1 MSEWGS
7 VVAGFWFF
15 WLLDGAQFR
24 LDGLWMFRA
33 ALARQRARG
42 SFGPWQMP
50 SFSPWGWSASERD
63 VPFALS
69 PAGIAAR
76 PVGAAGRPADVA
88 PVVAA
93 IRWEDVQHV
102 ESRKGWL
109 LINGGRFCRDTGHL
123 TPEGLQALAGSPSEQ
138 RAEHIEAHLR
148 RWLRPA
154 RVRRRVRVLV
164 GRSSFLATCNA
175 LAWGI
180 CLGVTLYLVGNLAAW
195 LPVRWADEVTRSLPL
210 WLGYAL
216 VLHVVAVVT
225 AARLRRRYAPAARYH
240 AETPLAVAALFPPQ
254 AFRLRNLV
262 VAKSLPAQ
270 HPLSLALALGDRRTV
285 AEVAFNVLS
294 DLQWPVDERRDSPLA
309 REITAWHRVRLAP
322 LVEALV
328 RQYQVPVE
336 ELFAP
341 PVPDGAASCAYCPRC
356 RAQFVTPEGV
366 CPHGVALLRLERDR
380 PAVSPKPVR
389 SRR

>member
-24 LDGLWMFRA
+24 PDGLWMFRA
-33 ALARQRARG
+33 ALARRRARG
-42 SFGPWQMP
+42 SFGPWQLP

-88 PVVAA
+88 PIVAA
-93 IRWEDVQHV
+93 IRWEDMQHV

-123 TPEGLQALAGSPSEQ
+123 TPEDLKALAASPPER
-138 RAEHIEAHLR
+138 RAERIEAHLR

-154 RVRRRVRVLV
+154 RLRRRVRVLV

-175 LAWGI
+175 VAGAI
-180 CLGVTLYLVGNLAAW
+180 CFGVTLYLVGNLAAW
-195 LPVRWADEVTRSLPL
+195 LPARWADAVTRSLPL

-225 AARLRRRYAPAARYH
+225 AARLRRRYVPASRYH

-270 HPLSLALALGDRRTV
+270 HPLSLALALGDRRTI
-285 AEVAFNVLS
+285 AEAAFNVLS
-294 DLQWPVDERRDSPLA
+294 DLRWPVDDRRDSPLA
-309 REITAWHRVRLAP
+309 REIVAWHRASLTP
-322 LVEALV
+322 MVEALV
-328 RQYQVPVE
+328 RAYAVPVE
-336 ELFAP
+336 ELLAP
-341 PVPDGAASCAYCPRC
+341 PAPDGASSCAYCPRC
-356 RAQFVTPEGV
+356 RAQFVTSEGK
-366 CPHGVALLRLERDR
+366 CPQGVPLRLLARV
-380 PAVSPKPVR
+380 PSSLSPEPEQP
-389 SRR
+389 RR